1 MKLSQLTAKPQLSKI
16 VLDDEEVIAE
26 YNEPIEF
33 YVYDRQ
39 PLENYIKMA
48 NIKQDSL
55 EEMITAVKS
64 MILDEDGKTILRE
77 EMTLPNKIL
86 TKVVMKVVENMGK

>member
-26 YNEPIEF
+26 YKEPIEF